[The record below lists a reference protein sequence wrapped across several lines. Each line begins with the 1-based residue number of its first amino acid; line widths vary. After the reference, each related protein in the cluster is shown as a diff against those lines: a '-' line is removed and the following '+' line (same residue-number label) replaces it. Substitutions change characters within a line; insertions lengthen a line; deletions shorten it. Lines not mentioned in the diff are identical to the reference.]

1 MAFKKSLLIKLH
13 LYAGIF
19 TSFYL
24 LAFGF
29 SALVM
34 NHNVQLEKKAYTTQW
49 ETELS
54 IDGSLNDDELAEQI
68 RDELNI
74 MGWLPRWEFERDST
88 EFAFNVVHFG
98 RNYHIEANLSNG
110 QILVAEAP
118 KGFLAVFHGLHF
130 LNGKI
135 PNAPFLIRSWQV
147 YQWLALFVMAISL
160 VLGLW
165 LWIRYNYQT
174 WQGYVFGSLFIFT
187 IVIMML
193 I

>member
-1 MAFKKSLLIKLH
+1 MFKRLTLIKLH

-34 NHNVQLEKKAYTTQW
+34 NHDVNLDRTEYTKTY
-49 ETELS
+49 ETHLLIDPELS
-54 IDGSLNDDELAEQI
+54 SEQLAEKI
-68 RDELNI
+68 RDDLNI
-74 MGWLPRWEFERDST
+74 MGWLPWWEFKRDSIL
-88 EFAFNVVHFG
+88 FSFNVVHLG
-98 RNYHIEANLSNG
+98 RKYHIETNLQTGNLKIS
-110 QILVAEAP
+110 EAP

-135 PNAPFLIRSWQV
+135 PNAPFLIQTWVV

-160 VLGLW
+160 ILGLW
-165 LWIRYNYQT
+165 LWIKYSYKP
-174 WQGYVFGSLFIFT
+174 WQGYVFGGIFILT
-187 IVIMML
+187 ILIMVL